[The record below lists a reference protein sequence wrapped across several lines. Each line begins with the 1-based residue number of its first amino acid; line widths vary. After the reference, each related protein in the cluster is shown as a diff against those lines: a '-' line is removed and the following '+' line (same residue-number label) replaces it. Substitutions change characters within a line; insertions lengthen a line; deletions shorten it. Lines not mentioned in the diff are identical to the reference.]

1 MEFILTDEKGI
12 EIAPLME
19 RDYIDIDCGKDNTF
33 EIQITNEYYKKL
45 GISDGWRLGVQGKEY
60 GGVIKR
66 IITNTETDLVTL
78 MGPTWRGMLEKKI
91 IEPPHGQD
99 YRVVS
104 GDANAIINNIVCSE
118 FDGIFICD
126 GESGVSLNNFQFDR
140 YVTQL
145 AGIEKMLLSKN
156 ARLDIAYDSG
166 EPNEASFVKL
176 AAAPIKDYSDEIEYS
191 QDGTLGFLSF
201 TFEDFRGGINHLI
214 CLGKGEL
221 KDRLVLHLYADENG
235 NIGTEQHFFG
245 VEEREATYDYSSAG
259 TEEDLRKNGT
269 EKFKELLSYK
279 SMDMDLFNET
289 LAGLRGINDDI
300 SIGDIV
306 GGRDFDT
313 GIYLSKQI
321 TRKIVQ
327 VKNGRES
334 IEYGVGKPVLNRNS
348 ANAPVEQSDP
358 FDKLIKV
365 TADGTGLA
373 VGKDAELTNC
383 LDVGLN
389 ARFRKDVEVDGDIIA
404 SNMKLQTYTKL
415 DQLGTSIENI
425 TSWAGL
431 LPSNSLIT
439 FSINN
444 ADRNTLYAN
453 GLIPEAVGGT
463 ITVQNHNKRGH
474 GFFITDAGHLYVG
487 GSNNIDST
495 NLTWRYYGEDYVVA
509 QGTSGIWS
517 YRKWNSGMA
526 ECWGKYAYK
535 PSWSALGNDVY
546 GYTPEIALPFT
557 FTNMEEMTVNV
568 MAGSYLAFASG
579 NTGVGKRS
587 KVKALVFQKSN
598 SATNE
603 IQLGFVCKGKW
614 K

>member
-12 EIAPLME
+12 EKGPLLE
-19 RDYIDIDCGKDNTF
+19 RDYIDIDCGEDNTF
-33 EIQITNEYYKKL
+33 EIQVTNKYYKKH
-45 GISDGWRLGVQGKEY
+45 GITYGWRLGVQGKEY

-66 IITNTETDLVTL
+66 IITNTETDLVAL

-104 GDANAIINNIVCSE
+104 GDANTIINNIVCSE
-118 FDGIFICD
+118 FDGIFVCD

-176 AAAPIKDYSDEIEYS
+176 AAVPIKDYSDEIEYS

-245 VEEREATYDYSSAG
+245 AEEREATYDYSSASS
-259 TEEDLRKNGT
+259 EEDLRKNGT

-334 IEYGVGKPVLNRNS
+334 IEYGVGKLVLNRNS
-348 ANAPVEQSDP
+348 ANAPEEQQSYLQGSD
-358 FDKLIKV
+358 V
-365 TADGTGLA
+365 
-373 VGKDAELTNC
+373 
-383 LDVGLN
+383 
-389 ARFRKDVEVDGDIIA
+389 VD
-404 SNMKLQTYTKL
+404 N
-415 DQLGTSIENI
+415 
-425 TSWAGL
+425 L
-431 LPSNSLIT
+431 LST
-439 FSINN
+439 
-444 ADRNTLYAN
+444 
-453 GLIPEAVGGT
+453 
-463 ITVQNHNKRGH
+463 
-474 GFFITDAGHLYVG
+474 
-487 GSNNIDST
+487 ST
-495 NLTWRYYGEDYVVA
+495 NLPLSANQGNILSKDIKNVSDNLGNMEYSNQKFSNVTESYNSSNVLFHKGKEIYPKNFPSSAFLIVLNSGVELGKSSMYMLIIGDSETKPKIVHLGGDNTGTFPKIALTTSNRAYVV
-509 QGTSGIWS
+509 
-517 YRKWNSGMA
+517 
-526 ECWGKYAYK
+526 
-535 PSWSALGNDVY
+535 WSATATSV
-546 GYTPEIALPFT
+546 IR
-557 FTNMEEMTVNV
+557 
-568 MAGSYLAFASG
+568 AGIFKLY
-579 NTGVGKRS
+579 
-587 KVKALVFQKSN
+587 
-598 SATNE
+598 
-603 IQLGFVCKGKW
+603 
-614 K
+614 